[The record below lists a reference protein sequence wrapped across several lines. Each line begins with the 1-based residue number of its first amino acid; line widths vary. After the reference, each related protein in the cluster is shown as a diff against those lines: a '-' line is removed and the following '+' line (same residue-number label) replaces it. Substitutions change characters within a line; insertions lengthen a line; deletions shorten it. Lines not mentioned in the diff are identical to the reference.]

1 MNLFRDYK
9 QVYIEQNGKAGK
21 AFFNTVIDNFF
32 TYDNKLRNLVLLV
45 AILVEEKNTKNIQ
58 KFITS
63 AKREHNHT
71 KFDGWVSYFS
81 DVVEFKK
88 FILKELCNVLTH
100 DEEQSRWEI
109 FAHKCF
115 DQMEKYVAE
124 FSRKDLSDRNVYSL
138 IHELLTVARDFPDF
152 SYLNNEELFDD
163 YMKKIA
169 VHAIN
174 VALDKT
180 TESVIKEC
188 KFKDL
193 YSSTKIAN
201 IDKILES
208 AIVSKISLTADA
220 NKISALLE
228 ISTHANAARQRAVKL
243 GWF

>member
-1 MNLFRDYK
+1 MNFKEFK
-9 QVYIEQNGKAGK
+9 QNYIERNGKAGK
-21 AFFNTVIDNFF
+21 AFFNTVIDGFF
-32 TYDNKLRNLVLLV
+32 TYDNELRNLVLLV
-45 AILVEEKNTKNIQ
+45 VILVEEKNTKNIQ

-63 AKREHNHT
+63 AKREHNPT
-71 KFDGWVSYFS
+71 KFGGWVSHCS
-81 DVVEFKK
+81 DVIDFKK
-88 FILKELCNVLTH
+88 SILKELCNVLTH
-100 DEEQSRWEI
+100 VEEQSRWEI

-138 IHELLTVARDFPDF
+138 IHELLSVAHTFPEF

-169 VHAIN
+169 VRAID

-180 TESVIKEC
+180 TESDIKES

-208 AIVSKISLTADA
+208 AVISKISLTADA

-243 GWF
+243 GWV

>member
-1 MNLFRDYK
+1 MNFKEFK
-9 QVYIEQNGKAGK
+9 QNYIEQNGKARK

-63 AKREHNHT
+63 AKREHNPT
-71 KFDGWVSYFS
+71 KFGGCVSHCS
-81 DVVEFKK
+81 DVIEFKK
-88 FILKELCNVLTH
+88 SILKELCNVLVI
-100 DEEQSRWEI
+100 DKEQNRWNA
-109 FAHKCF
+109 FASKCF

-138 IHELLTVARDFPDF
+138 IHELLSVAHAFPDF

-169 VHAIN
+169 VRAIN

-180 TESVIKEC
+180 TESVIKES

>member
-1 MNLFRDYK
+1 MNFKEFK
-9 QVYIEQNGKAGK
+9 QNYIEQNGKAHK
-21 AFFNTVIDNFF
+21 AFFNTVIDDFF
-32 TYDNKLRNLVLLV
+32 TYDNKLRSLV
-45 AILVEEKNTKNIQ
+45 ILVVILLEEKNTKNIQ

-63 AKREHNHT
+63 ASREHNPT
-71 KFDGWVSYFS
+71 KFGDWVSYCS
-81 DVVEFKK
+81 DVIEFKK
-88 FILKELCNVLTH
+88 SILKELCNVLTH
-100 DEEQSRWEI
+100 DKEQSRWEI

-138 IHELLTVARDFPDF
+138 IHELLSVAHAFPDF
-152 SYLNNEELFDD
+152 SYLNNEELFNE

-169 VHAIN
+169 VRAIN

-208 AIVSKISLTADA
+208 AVISKISLTADA

-243 GWF
+243 GWL

>member
-1 MNLFRDYK
+1 MNFKEFK
-9 QVYIEQNGKAGK
+9 QNYIEQNGKARK

-63 AKREHNHT
+63 AKREHNPT
-71 KFDGWVSYFS
+71 KFGDSVSYCADVVDFKKRVLNELVSIVVS
-81 DVVEFKK
+81 DVEEENVSTW
-88 FILKELCNVLTH
+88 CNIDNRHKT
-100 DEEQSRWEI
+100 EKRWDT
-109 FAHKCF
+109 FASICYN
-115 DQMEKYVAE
+115 QLEKYVTE

-138 IHELLTVARDFPDF
+138 IHELLSVAHVFPDF
-152 SYLNNEELFDD
+152 SYLNNEELFYD

-169 VHAIN
+169 VCAID

-180 TESVIKEC
+180 TESDIKES

-208 AIVSKISLTADA
+208 AIVY
-220 NKISALLE
+220 
-228 ISTHANAARQRAVKL
+228 
-243 GWF
+243 